1 MQVEIYLKDGK
12 EKFILND
19 AERDGFISA
28 LGCYGPGDTRSVT
41 LDGSPAAG
49 VNRLRLIVFSRENR
63 SVELTLNVTAENGG
77 EEIVLRTSDGKGTEA
92 LRFPVNEDVPVRL
105 QVGAGRSEIL
115 FEAEAGQIFS
125 LNSYSV
131 GTA

>member
-1 MQVEIYLKDGK
+1 M
-12 EKFILND
+12 
-19 AERDGFISA
+19 
-28 LGCYGPGDTRSVT
+28 T

-77 EEIVLRTSDGKGTEA
+77 EEIILRKSDGTGTED
-92 LRFPVNEDVPVRL
+92 LRFPANEDVPVRL

-115 FEAEAGQIFS
+115 FEAEAGQTFS
-125 LNSYSV
+125 LNSYRIGHRYS
-131 GTA
+131 ADIA